1 MKLPLANPL
10 AGLCSGVALLVSST
24 ASAADANP
32 EAARFFKEQV
42 HPLLKTHCIKCH
54 GGEKT
59 KGGLTLT
66 SREAFLK
73 GGESGAAF
81 DPANPDKSRM
91 LDMLSY
97 RDAEHEM
104 PPAGKRPQAEIDV
117 FKKWLEMGAPYD
129 PALETNSPKTVETKT
144 TDSWEERANWWAYK
158 PVGKDSPPKV
168 ADSGAAQHPVDAF
181 LEQKRAEKGLRP
193 NPPATKEQ
201 LARRAY
207 YDLTGL
213 PPSPEEVARFVAD
226 RSPDAWPKLVDALL
240 AKPQYGEKW
249 ARHWMD
255 VVRYAESEGFERDNE
270 KPHIWRYRDYLI
282 EAFNKDLPYDRFV
295 IEQLAGDEI
304 AAPTFE
310 SLAATGFLRL
320 MQWDD
325 EPSDRLQAKYDILAD
340 NVQMASEAFLGMTMG
355 CARCHD
361 HKKDPISQK
370 DYYSFMSFFH
380 GLRDYG
386 PTRNSPRLWA
396 PEADRERLNLE
407 HNRKLAAMD
416 AKYNRERDILLEWYA
431 KAAPANAPRRESV
444 VLVAARGGTENAWQH
459 TAKEPPATWRS
470 ESFVPKD
477 WSIEDTTSARAGE
490 AIWMRAKFGLAEI
503 PGDFFLDLEYGGD
516 MDVFLNNTPVLQGY
530 NLPEGRR
537 AIELTQNFKRILHT
551 GANYLTVR
559 ARAREAGT
567 LPKVSLHS
575 GHSPVTLA
583 ERLLRGP
590 KKSDLAELE
599 KLAGGG
605 DLLGNLK
612 NANTAWLTE
621 AARPVGTP
629 VSAASEDGA
638 NPAPLAI
645 HRRGSPQNLG
655 DPVEP
660 AFPAVL
666 TSKGAQLPPIKAL
679 ATGKSS
685 GRRLALANWLVQP
698 DNPLVSRVAVNRIWQ
713 HHFGRGLAPTPN
725 DFGRLGELPTHPELL
740 DYLART
746 FVEKGWSLKAMH
758 RLLLTSQAYQASST
772 GTQESISKDPENLL
786 FWRYPMRRLTAEELR
801 DSILSVSGVLLPKMF
816 GPPVHPPL
824 PRAVLETQSVPG
836 RNWPA
841 ESEEETAR
849 RTIYVH
855 VKRSLSVPLLSDHDQ
870 APTDTPCAVRFTSTV
885 STQALGLLNSEF
897 MERQSRLF
905 ADRLRKEAGENADA
919 QIRHGLQLVL
929 QRPPRDNEIALCRQT
944 YEKLKN
950 ELHLSAE
957 TALQRFAL
965 IALNLNEF
973 IYLD

>member
-1 MKLPLANPL
+1 
-10 AGLCSGVALLVSST
+10 
-24 ASAADANP
+24 
-32 EAARFFKEQV
+32 
-42 HPLLKTHCIKCH
+42 
-54 GGEKT
+54 
-59 KGGLTLT
+59 
-66 SREAFLK
+66 
-73 GGESGAAF
+73 
-81 DPANPDKSRM
+81 
-91 LDMLSY
+91 
-97 RDAEHEM
+97 M

-158 PVGKDSPPKV
+158 PVRKDSPPKV

-193 NPPATKEQ
+193 NPPATREQ

-713 HHFGRGLAPTPN
+713 HHFGRGLVPTPN

>member
-1 MKLPLANPL
+1 MKLPFANPL
-10 AGLCSGVALLVSST
+10 AGLCSGVALLFSGT

-81 DPANPDKSRM
+81 DPANPAKSRM

-104 PPAGKRPQAEIDV
+104 PPAGKRPQAELDV
-117 FKKWLEMGAPYD
+117 FRKWLEMGVPYD
-129 PALETNSPKTVETKT
+129 PALETNAPQTVRTKPV
-144 TDSWEERANWWAYK
+144 DSWEERTNWWAYK
-158 PVGKDSPPKV
+158 PVRKEGPPKV
-168 ADSGAAQHPVDAF
+168 AESALARHPVDAF

-213 PPSPEEVARFVAD
+213 PPSPEEVTKFVAD
-226 RSPDAWPKLVDALL
+226 PSPDAWPKLVDALL

-282 EAFNKDLPYDRFV
+282 EAFNKDLPYDRF
-295 IEQLAGDEI
+295 ILEQLAGDEI
-304 AAPTFE
+304 AVPTFE

-361 HKKDPISQK
+361 HNKDPISQK

-386 PTRNSPRLWA
+386 GTRNNPQMWA
-396 PEADRERLNLE
+396 PEADRERLDLE
-407 HNRKLAAMD
+407 HTQRLAAMD
-416 AKYNRERDILLEWYA
+416 AKYNRQRDILLEWYA
-431 KAAPANAPRRESV
+431 KAAPANAPRKESV
-444 VLVAARGGTENAWQH
+444 VLVAARGGAENSWQH
-459 TAKEPPATWRS
+459 TAKEPPYNWRA
-470 ESFVPKD
+470 ESFAPKD
-477 WSIEDTTSARAGE
+477 WSLEDATSVQAGG
-490 AIWMRAKFGLAEI
+490 AVWMRAKFGLAEI
-503 PGDFFLDLEYGGD
+503 PADVFLDLEYGGNTE
-516 MDVFLNNTPVLQGY
+516 VFLNGTPILQGR
-530 NLPEGRR
+530 NLPVGRR
-537 AIELTQNFKRILHT
+537 AIELQPNFKRLLHT
-551 GANYLTVR
+551 GANFLAVR
-559 ARAREAGT
+559 AHVSESGT

-575 GHSPVTLA
+575 GHTPLTLA

-590 KKSDLAELE
+590 KKSEQPELDR
-599 KLAGGG
+599 LAGGG
-605 DLLGNLK
+605 DLLANLK
-612 NANTAWLTE
+612 NATTAWIAE

-629 VSAASEDGA
+629 VSAAAEDGA

-666 TSKGAQLPPIKAL
+666 TSKGAHPQPAQPVA
-679 ATGKSS
+679 AGKSS

-698 DNPLVSRVAVNRIWQ
+698 ENPLVSRVAVNRIWQ
-713 HHFGRGLAPTPN
+713 HHFGRGLVPTPN

-746 FVEKGWSLKAMH
+746 FIEKGWSLKAMH

-772 GTQESISKDPENLL
+772 GTQESLSKDPENML

-801 DSILSVSGVLLPKMF
+801 DSILSVSGVLVPKMF

-870 APTDTPCAVRFTSTV
+870 APTDTPCAVRFVSTV

-905 ADRLRKEAGENADA
+905 ATRLRREAGADLTA
-919 QIRHGLQLVL
+919 QIRQGLHLVL
-929 QRPPRDNEIALCRQT
+929 QRAPRDSEIALCRQT
-944 YEKLKN
+944 CEKLKN
-950 ELHLSAE
+950 ELQLSDE

>member
-1 MKLPLANPL
+1 MKPKLRNHL
-10 AGLCSGVALLVSST
+10 AGLFSSLAMCFSGNVC
-24 ASAADANP
+24 AADANP
-32 EAARFFKEQV
+32 DAARFFKEQV
-42 HPLLKTHCIKCH
+42 HPLLKAHCIKCH

-66 SREAFLK
+66 SREGFLK
-73 GGESGAAF
+73 GGENGAAF
-81 DPANPDKSRM
+81 DPATPDKSRL

-104 PPAGKRPQAEIDV
+104 PPAGKRPPAEIDI
-117 FKKWLEMGAPYD
+117 FRKWLEMGAPYD
-129 PALETNSPKTVETKT
+129 PSLETNTQHTVQSKPAE
-144 TDSWEERANWWAYK
+144 SWEERANWWAYK
-158 PVGKDSPPKV
+158 PVRKDAPPAVSEPALGKN
-168 ADSGAAQHPVDAF
+168 PVDAF
-181 LEQKRAEKGLRP
+181 LAQKRAEKGLRT

-201 LARRAY
+201 LIRRAY

-213 PPSPEEVARFVAD
+213 PPSPEEVARFVSDA
-226 RSPDAWPKLVDALL
+226 SPDAWPKLVDALL

-255 VVRYAESEGFERDNE
+255 VVRYAESEGFERDND

-282 EAFNKDLPYDRFV
+282 EAFNKDLPYNRF
-295 IEQLAGDEI
+295 ILEQLAGDEI
-304 AAPTFE
+304 ESPTQE
-310 SLAATGFLRL
+310 SLTATGFLRL

-325 EPSDRLQAKYDILAD
+325 EPSDRLQAKYDLLAD

-386 PTRNSPRLWA
+386 ATRNSPRMWV
-396 PEADRERLNLE
+396 PEAEREQLSQAHTR
-407 HNRKLAAMD
+407 RLAAMD
-416 AKYNRERDILLEWYA
+416 AKYQRQRDVLLHWYA
-431 KAAPANAPRRESV
+431 KASPKNASHKEGA
-444 VLVAARGGTENAWQH
+444 VLVAAQGGAENAWQH
-459 TAKEPPATWRS
+459 TIKDPPSNWRA
-470 ESFVPKD
+470 ESFVPQD
-477 WSIEDTTSARAGE
+477 WSVANSTSAAPG
-490 AIWMRAKFGLAEI
+490 ATVWMRAKFGLAEL
-503 PGDFFLDLEYGGD
+503 PSDFFLDLEYEGD
-516 MDVFLNNTPVLQGY
+516 TEVFLNGTPILQGHH
-530 NLPEGRR
+530 LPKGRR
-537 AIELTQNFKRILHT
+537 TIELAPNFKRLLHT
-551 GANYLTVR
+551 GANVITIR
-559 ARAREAGT
+559 ARVAEAGT

-575 GHSPVTLA
+575 GHTPLALA

-590 KKSDLAELE
+590 KKSEQAELD

-605 DLLGNLK
+605 DLLANLK
-612 NANTAWLTE
+612 NANTVWLAE
-621 AARPVGTP
+621 AAKPLGIP
-629 VSAASEDGA
+629 ISAAAEDGI

-666 TSKGAQLPPIKAL
+666 KSKGALLPSPVPLKN
-679 ATGKSS
+679 KNSS
-685 GRRLALANWLVQP
+685 GRRLALAHWLTQP

-713 HHFGRGLAPTPN
+713 HHFGRGLVPTPN

-746 FVEKGWSLKAMH
+746 FVEKGWSFKAMH
-758 RLLLTSQAYQASST
+758 RLLMTSQAYQMNSS
-772 GTQESISKDPENLL
+772 GTAESLAKDPENVLL
-786 FWRYPMRRLTAEELR
+786 WRFPMRRLTAEELR
-801 DSILSVSGVLLPKMF
+801 DSILSVSGVLVPTMF

-836 RNWPA
+836 RNWPL
-841 ESEEETAR
+841 ETEEETAR
-849 RTIYVH
+849 RSIYVH
-855 VKRSLSVPLLSDHDQ
+855 VKRSLSVPLLADHDQ
-870 APTDTPCAVRFTSTV
+870 APTDTPCAVRFVSTV

-897 MERQSRLF
+897 MERQSQLF
-905 ADRLRKEAGENADA
+905 AARLRKEAGDTLAS
-919 QIRHGLQLVL
+919 QIRHGLHLVL
-929 QRPPRDNEIALCRQT
+929 QRPPREAEITLCRET
-944 YEKLKN
+944 CEKLKR
-950 ELHLSAE
+950 ELHLSDE

>member
-158 PVGKDSPPKV
+158 PVRKDSPPKV

-416 AKYNRERDILLEWYA
+416 AKYNRQRDILLEWYA

-575 GHSPVTLA
+575 GQSPVTLT

-905 ADRLRKEAGENADA
+905 ADRLRREAGTDADA